1 MPEYTFGDRI
11 KRAWNAFTSRS
22 PTTEIRYD
30 AYSYTYRPDRVRLTR
45 GNERSIIN
53 SVFTK
58 IAIDVSQI
66 DIKHVQLD
74 ENDRYKETIK
84 SGLNDV
90 LSVEANIDQ
99 SGREFIRDV
108 VISTC
113 DEGCIAMVPV
123 WTSSDPDKTGSYDI
137 YSMRVGKIIKW
148 YPKYVRVS
156 VYNDLTGRHEEITL
170 PKRSVAILE
179 NPFYQVM
186 NEPNSILQRLIRKM
200 NLLDAIDEKNG
211 SGKLDLIVQ
220 LPYTIKN
227 ETKRNQAE
235 QRRKDIEMQLA
246 GSKYGIAYTDGTE
259 RITQLNRPVENNIM
273 TQIEYYTAM
282 FYGQLGISKE
292 VFEGIADEKQT
303 LNYYNRTIEPF
314 LTAIVEAM
322 SRKFLTKTARTRGQ
336 AIKFFR
342 DPFKLIPIDNI
353 AEIADKFTRNEI
365 LTSNEIRQI
374 IGMKPSEDPKAD
386 QLINSNLNQQAS
398 EMPMGEEPMP
408 EEEEYEEGYEE
419 PDNPMMVPV
428 SDLM

>member
-137 YSMRVGKIIKW
+137 YSMRVGKITKW
-148 YPKYVRVS
+148 YPKHVRVS

-386 QLINSNLNQQAS
+386 QLINSNLNQQTG

-419 PDNPMMVPV
+419 PGNPMTVPV